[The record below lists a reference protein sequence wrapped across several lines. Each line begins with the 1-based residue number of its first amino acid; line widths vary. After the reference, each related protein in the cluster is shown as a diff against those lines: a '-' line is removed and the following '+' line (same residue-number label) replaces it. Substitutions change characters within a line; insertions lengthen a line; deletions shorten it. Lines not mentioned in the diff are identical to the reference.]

1 MRTKLALIFVLL
13 FPIQQSRSQIKLE
26 NIALA
31 SEFSYGL
38 KETNYITKAVG
49 FGFSGEL
56 KFRISKYGWKLKIFS
71 GYSDL
76 KLEPSDSMTIERW
89 NWDYWK
95 IWYRNHVRTLIADS
109 NYVVDLN
116 PRQRMYLLPVKFF
129 IGREFGGERFKLF
142 TGFGTGLTFYERA
155 FWLNETWWKK
165 FHNLPD
171 SGEVY
176 VFQYSFKNNAP
187 SKKGTV
193 FNIGLQING
202 SYKITRIANIYFA
215 FEFEHFPSVN
225 EIEKVE
231 FGKITLGKVREADRN
246 FVLRDAFKLL
256 IGFSFNY

>member
-1 MRTKLALIFVLL
+1 MQTKLALVFALLL
-13 FPIQQSRSQIKLE
+13 FFDQSKSQIKFE
-26 NIALA
+26 NIALM
-31 SEFSYGL
+31 SELSYGL
-38 KETNYITKAVG
+38 KGTNYVTKAVG

-56 KFRISKYGWKLKIFS
+56 KFGISGSSWKFKIAS

-95 IWYRNHVRTLIADS
+95 IWYRSHVRTLIADS
-109 NYVVDLN
+109 NYAVDLN
-116 PRQRMYLLPVKFF
+116 PNQRLYLLPAKFF
-129 IGREFGGERFKLF
+129 IGREFGGEKFKLF
-142 TGFGTGLTFYERA
+142 AGLGAGLIFYERA

-193 FNIGLQING
+193 FNIGLRING
-202 SYKITRIANIYFA
+202 NYKITRIANVYFA

-225 EIEKVE
+225 KIEKVD
-231 FGKITLGKVREADRN
+231 FGKITFGEVREADMN
-246 FVLRDAFKLL
+246 FVLRDAFKLS